1 MSLTYISRMVGSARI
16 SSIEGILPD
25 CIRFICQVL
34 VSKMI
39 TGTSHEQDTM
49 SATPGF
55 RNRSVKPPFAA
66 ICWAMAIN

>member
-1 MSLTYISRMVGSARI
+1 MSSTYSSRMAGSARI

-25 CIRFICQVL
+25 CIRFICQVP

-39 TGTSHEQDTM
+39 VGTSHEQDTI
-49 SATPGF
+49 SATLGF
-55 RNRSVKPPFAA
+55 CIKLAKPPFAA